1 MSTAYRWYLIR
12 LQGNS
17 ISRDSFL
24 RSILKAKSQEFW
36 FSNLSLDLE
45 GDARFYRRILLTVER
60 YSLSGESESEVVESV
75 EWLDLS
81 LIEGK
86 KSSILKVLNPGRN
99 LRGLMVALE
108 SALGYGF
115 SASVIQP
122 ETMKVES
129 VLSQFEVV
137 RLVGLKVTNVTV
149 SKDCIGRMEFLSK
162 NGIDPANLKPLKG
175 LKYQPDFVKYEAIY
189 RGLRGSL
196 ACANN
201 GLVKVSG
208 SLGSRIIELIDI
220 QLKRT

>member
-12 LQGNS
+12 LQGDS
-17 ISRDSFL
+17 ISRDGFL
-24 RSILKAKSQEFW
+24 RSILKAKNREFW
-36 FSNLSLDLE
+36 FSNSSHDLE
-45 GDARFYRRILLTVER
+45 GDARFYRRILLTVEK
-60 YSLSGESESEVVESV
+60 YLPSGESESEVVESV

-86 KSSILKVLNPGRN
+86 KSSILKIFNPGRN

-115 SASVIQP
+115 SASAIQP
-122 ETMKVES
+122 ENMKVES

-137 RLVGLKVTNVTV
+137 RLVGLKVTNVVV

-162 NGIDPANLKPLKG
+162 DGIDPANLKPLKG

-189 RGLRGSL
+189 RGLRGSF
-196 ACANN
+196 ACANS

-208 SLGSRIIELIDI
+208 PLGSRIIELIDM